1 MGVDK
6 GLNTKHTF
14 QWVATD
20 DKSLLACAIKT
31 QFYQRKECSF
41 DYVYF
46 NMGVLIVG
54 DGGWLECS
62 CRRDS
67 RHKWIEM
74 EMAEESINHE

>member
-14 QWVATD
+14 QWVAAY

-46 NMGVLIVG
+46 NMGVLMVG
-54 DGGWLECS
+54 GASKAVEKRQPTQVD
-62 CRRDS
+62 
-67 RHKWIEM
+67 
-74 EMAEESINHE
+74 

>member
-41 DYVYF
+41 YYVYF

-54 DGGWLECS
+54 GASEAVEETADTSGLKWKWLK
-62 CRRDS
+62 S
-67 RHKWIEM
+67 R
-74 EMAEESINHE
+74 